1 MAVDTWPDA
10 PELPA
15 PIIMDQRWM
24 DAVFLHWRIP
34 EAVSASFMPPG
45 AAPDTFDGS
54 AWVGLI
60 GFRMQHAGL
69 GRGPGVPYFGSFNE
83 INVRLYSQEPD
94 GTRGVVFRTLD
105 ASRLAVVLAARAAGI
120 PYVWSRAS
128 FLGADSLGS
137 SRGTAGASSAG
148 ADGAFGSGG
157 SGGTAGSPGTGRFAG
172 TAGSV
177 GTGMFAETAGSLG
190 TGRFAETA
198 GSLGTGT
205 FAGTA
210 GVGAGGFTG
219 AAGSGGTAGYSVR
232 RFRGGARSDFA
243 VVPELDAPAVDP
255 LSIHLTA
262 RFGLHSRFRGR
273 TLYIPNTHSAWPL
286 YQARLTLLEDELVR
300 AAGIQVAGPP
310 ESVLFSPG
318 VRTQFGRPRVLN
330 RKT

>member
-1 MAVDTWPDA
+1 MSTFVDRRDRRELMRMGADPWPDA

-45 AAPDTFDGS
+45 VAPDVFDGS
-54 AWVGLI
+54 AWAGLI
-60 GFRMQHAGL
+60 GFRMQRAGL

-83 INVRLYSQEPD
+83 INVRLYSRESD
-94 GTRGVVFRTLD
+94 GTRGVVFRSLD

-128 FLGADSLGS
+128 LLGAASLDSTG
-137 SRGTAGASSAG
+137 RTAGAGSAG
-148 ADGAFGSGG
+148 ADGAGG
-157 SGGTAGSPGTGRFAG
+157 AGSA
-172 TAGSV
+172 AGSV
-177 GTGMFAETAGSLG
+177 GTGGFGSTAG
-190 TGRFAETA
+190 
-198 GSLGTGT
+198 
-205 FAGTA
+205 
-210 GVGAGGFTG
+210 
-219 AAGSGGTAGYSVR
+219 AGSGGAAEAGATAGAGGSGAATGAGGSGRTAGYSVR

-243 VVPELDAPAVDP
+243 VVPELDTAAVDP

-273 TLYIPNTHSAWPL
+273 TLYIPNAHRAWPL
-286 YQARLTLLEDELVR
+286 YRADLTLLQDELVG

-330 RKT
+330 NAP